1 MLSILS
7 GRAPRAELYLLLTL
21 ALIQFT
27 HVVDFMIVMPL
38 GPRFKEV
45 FHINSSQF
53 GLMVAAYQFSAGVA
67 SLLGGYIADRFD
79 RKSFLLVLY
88 TGFIASTVGCAL
100 APGYGV
106 LVGCRILAGACG
118 GLLSSSVLAIIGDEV
133 PGERR
138 GYAMGIVMGSF
149 SVASAVGLPLGLLV
163 ASDPLHLPSFGLIAT
178 IMIGSFMIIPY
189 IADSYVANAGISKED
204 LAYVYLVGGICTFFS
219 MPLAGRLADRLGEAR
234 VFWVASVLTVLPML
248 VVTHLGPTPLLH
260 AMVLTAFFMVV
271 SSARMVP
278 VMSLITQSVQPH
290 KRGRF
295 MSANIAVRELV
306 NALAVFIGGTI
317 IAQGADGHLYHF
329 ELVGYV
335 GAASALLAIPI
346 VYRIRKV

>member
-1 MLSILS
+1 
-7 GRAPRAELYLLLTL
+7 
-21 ALIQFT
+21 
-27 HVVDFMIVMPL
+27 
-38 GPRFKEV
+38 
-45 FHINSSQF
+45 
-53 GLMVAAYQFSAGVA
+53 
-67 SLLGGYIADRFD
+67 
-79 RKSFLLVLY
+79 
-88 TGFIASTVGCAL
+88 
-100 APGYGV
+100 
-106 LVGCRILAGACG
+106 
-118 GLLSSSVLAIIGDEV
+118 
-133 PGERR
+133 
-138 GYAMGIVMGSF
+138 
-149 SVASAVGLPLGLLV
+149 
-163 ASDPLHLPSFGLIAT
+163 
-178 IMIGSFMIIPY
+178 MIGSFMIIPY